1 MNQRF
6 SEHRDELD
14 EALAGGAG
22 AGGTLRLTTA
32 QALVRYLAA
41 QRVTTEDGLGTEPLF
56 GGIFAIFGHGNVA
69 GMGEALYQHRDA
81 LPTLRAHNE
90 QAMAHSAIAYA
101 KAHFRR
107 RMMAVTTSIGP
118 GATNLLTAAA
128 LAHVNR
134 LPVLLLPGDIFV
146 SRAPDPVLQQL
157 EDAHDGGVSAN
168 DAFKPVS
175 RYFDRIVH
183 PAQLLSALPRAL
195 RVLTDA
201 ALCGPVTLALPQD
214 VQAQA
219 FDFPA
224 DFFAPRVVTF
234 YSPAPRADE
243 ISAAIERLQHA
254 RRPLIVAGG
263 GVLYGRA
270 SEALQRFA
278 AAYGI
283 PVAETQAGK
292 GALAWNDPLNAGALG
307 VTGSPGAN
315 ALAREADCVL
325 ALGTRLQDFTTGSNS
340 LFTQAHVIGINA
352 NAFDGLKHRAQVV
365 QADARLALDALSAG
379 LHDWHADRTWT
390 ARARELAANWRDA
403 VQALTHAPQ
412 HEAVLPYEG
421 DVIGA
426 VQRSSADSPAH
437 DIVVCAAGTL
447 PAELHKLWRAAVPG
461 AYHVEYG
468 YSCMGYEIAGGLG
481 AKLARPER
489 EVIVMVGDG
498 SYLMMNSEI
507 ATSVMLGAKL
517 IVVVLDNRGYGCIN
531 RLQQACGGA
540 PFNNLLDD
548 CRQGPLGAPRID
560 FAAHARALGA
570 HAEHAA
576 NIAELEAALQRAR
589 AADRTYVISIDT
601 DPARTTAE
609 GGWWW
614 EVAVPE
620 VSPRAGV
627 RDARASYEAQLA
639 ARGKARGAPPQDD
652 GGGDA
657 GHGDTTRNS
666 HGTAV
671 PTHEANDK
679 GSLA

>member
-1 MNQRF
+1 MNQRIAPGDDA
-6 SEHRDELD
+6 SLESAQNATPAAH
-14 EALAGGAG
+14 AS
-22 AGGTLRLTTA
+22 TVRLTAA

-41 QRVTTEDGLGTEPLF
+41 QRVASEDGSGRTEPLF
-56 GGIFAIFGHGNVA
+56 GGVFAIFGHGNVA
-69 GMGEALYQHRDA
+69 GIGEALYQYRHE

-118 GATNLLTAAA
+118 GATNLVTAAA

-146 SRAPDPVLQQL
+146 SREPDPVLQQI
-157 EDAHDGGVSAN
+157 EDLHDGGISAN
-168 DAFKPVS
+168 DSLRPVS

-183 PAQLLSALPRAL
+183 PAQLLTALPRAL

-214 VQAQA
+214 VQAMA
-219 FDFPA
+219 WDYPA
-224 DFFAPRVVTF
+224 SFFTPRLVTF
-234 YSPAPRADE
+234 HTPAPVQTEIDAALTQLHRAK
-243 ISAAIERLQHA
+243 
-254 RRPLIVAGG
+254 RPLIVAGG
-263 GVLYGRA
+263 GVLYARA
-270 SEALQRFA
+270 SQALQTLA
-278 AAYGI
+278 ASRGI

-292 GALAWNDPLNAGALG
+292 GSLAWDDPLNVGALG
-307 VTGSPGAN
+307 VTGSPAAN
-315 ALAREADCVL
+315 ELARDADCVL
-325 ALGTRLQDFTTGSNS
+325 AVGTRLQDFTTGSNS
-340 LFTQAHVIGINA
+340 LFANAHVIGVNA
-352 NAFDGLKHRAQVV
+352 NGFDALKHDGLAV
-365 QADARLALDALSAG
+365 QADARQALAALNDELINWRADAN
-379 LHDWHADRTWT
+379 WT
-390 ARARELAANWRDA
+390 AHAQGLANEWRASIER
-403 VQALTHAPQ
+403 LTHAPQ
-412 HEAVLPYEG
+412 DRNRLPYDA

-426 VQRSSADSPAH
+426 VQRSSSRSYTE

-447 PAELHKLWRAAVPG
+447 PAELHKLWRAGQPG

-481 AKLARPER
+481 AKLARPDR

-540 PFNNLLDD
+540 PFNNLFDD
-548 CRQGPLGAPRID
+548 CAQGPLGAPRID
-560 FAAHARALGA
+560 FASHARSLGA
-570 HAEHAA
+570 QAEHVA
-576 NIAELEAALQRAR
+576 NVAELEAALQRAR
-589 AADRTYVISIDT
+589 ASSRTYVVCIDT
-601 DPARTTAE
+601 DPARTTEE

-620 VSPRAGV
+620 VSTRAAV
-627 RDARASYEAQLA
+627 REAREHYEEQVAQRSGRAQAGEDAPAS
-639 ARGKARGAPPQDD
+639 DD
-652 GGGDA
+652 EPG
-657 GHGDTTRNS
+657 N
-666 HGTAV
+666 
-671 PTHEANDK
+671 P
-679 GSLA
+679 